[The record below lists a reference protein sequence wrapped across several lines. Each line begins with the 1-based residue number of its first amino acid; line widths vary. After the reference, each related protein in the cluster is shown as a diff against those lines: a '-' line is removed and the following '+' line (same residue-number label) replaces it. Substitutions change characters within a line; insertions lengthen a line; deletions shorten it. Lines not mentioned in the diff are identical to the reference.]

1 MLLDGRNAVV
11 YGGGGAIG
19 GAVAAAFARE
29 GARVFLA
36 GRTAAPLEAVAARIR
51 EAGGDAAVQVLDAL
65 DESAVDAFADRVA
78 AEAGSLDVSFNA
90 ISVGDVQGTPMVE
103 MSLADYLRPI
113 DLAVRSTFITA
124 RAAARHMTAQ
134 HSGVI
139 LMFGGDDGTPIRDYS
154 IGGFQVALTAVE
166 AMRRQLSAEL
176 GRHGV
181 RAVTLITN
189 GIAETI
195 PDDMPGASTIVAG
208 IEGSTLL
215 GRAAT
220 LADVGDV
227 AAFVASDR
235 ARTMTAATVNV
246 SCGALVD

>member
-1 MLLDGRNAVV
+1 VLLQGKNAVV

-19 GAVAAAFARE
+19 AAVAEAFARE
-29 GARVFLA
+29 GARVFVA
-36 GRTAAPLEAVAARIR
+36 GRTPGPLAAVAERIR
-51 EAGGDAAVQVLDAL
+51 AAGGAVETVVLDAL
-65 DESAVDAFADRVA
+65 DEAAVGALADRVA

-113 DLAVRSTFITA
+113 DVAVRSTFVTA
-124 RAAARHMTAQ
+124 RAAARHMTKQ
-134 HSGVI
+134 GGGVV
-139 LMFGGDDGTPIRDYS
+139 LFFGGDGDPVRDYS
-154 IGGFQVALTAVE
+154 IGGFQVALAAVE

-181 RAVTLITN
+181 RAVTLRTGGVPESIPADLA
-189 GIAETI
+189 GGAEIA
-195 PDDMPGASTIVAG
+195 AG
-208 IEGSTLL
+208 LAASTLL
-215 GRAAT
+215 GRTAT
-220 LADVGDV
+220 LADVGNV
-227 AAFVASDR
+227 AAWVASDQ